1 MIHMADGFEKVENLD
16 EETTNRRRK
25 LDDKGSSIKPER
37 ADKADFYANKR
48 RGDYIT
54 DNVKE
59 TPNVETDPNQ

>member
-1 MIHMADGFEKVENLD
+1 MMLMADGFEKVEDLD
-16 EETTNRRRK
+16 AETTERRRK

-37 ADKADFYANKR
+37 TDKAEFYANRKR
-48 RGDYIT
+48 DDYIA